1 MRPKTKSPSREP
13 GLEDRLLLDG
23 VERLSEETG
32 SAGAPLTPGA
42 VRLRALGTLAKGSG
56 LVLLG
61 AAIMAGL
68 VWVGLGGDGALPM
81 LLVAPTYFMG
91 AAYVVAGLTGL
102 LTGRPWDRTPFWV
115 KLPMMII
122 GGVLVL
128 TAGIAINIVG
138 AQALRSD
145 TVSTPGANE

>member
-1 MRPKTKSPSREP
+1 MSPKTKPAAREP
-13 GLEDRLLLDG
+13 GLEDQLLLDG
-23 VERLSEETG
+23 VQRLSEETG

-68 VWVGLGGDGALPM
+68 VWVGLGGDGALPI

-91 AAYVVAGLTGL
+91 AAYVVAGLTGV
-102 LTGRPWDRTPFWV
+102 LTGRPWDRTSLWV

-122 GGVLVL
+122 GSLLVL
-128 TAGIAINIVG
+128 TAGIAISVVSSK
-138 AQALRSD
+138 ALRSD
-145 TVSTPGANE
+145 TDSTPSASE